1 MKMIQEVLR
10 FARFLAIIACCA
22 LGFLTIV
29 ATGGGGGG
37 DDSWLFPLWVPT
49 DVLVADVD
57 RDGRAD
63 VVTLAQLSS
72 SMSEREGRLV
82 VRLQTSLGAFA
93 PAQTYRVG
101 IYPWRMALG
110 DIDGDGAA
118 DLVITDVGSPEST
131 STDQSVWL
139 LLQETGNPGHF
150 LAPQRLAI
158 NPTNPYDVVI
168 ADVSGDFGPDIVIA
182 DSPNLGRGATLL
194 VQDPTVRG
202 VFLAPALIPLPGDAT
217 NVAIGDVN
225 GDGLKDLVFRMF
237 LSRTNYVPS
246 TELGIV
252 YQQPAGVLAPAVT
265 LSPQTG
271 INTEVLAIA
280 RYDTNVLADIV
291 EFFTPSSTS
300 YQAKVTT
307 SLQNPLG
314 SFTAVDTSL
323 SGVHGID
330 GGVVADLNGDGRPDF
345 ASVGFYPVGPGEV
358 DSTLNIFMQNGSG
371 GFSLTATI
379 AMPVS
384 ASRVAAGDINGDGL
398 NDLVALGGENQ
409 VVVLL
414 QSATTHGVFQTPQ
427 LLN

>member
-1 MKMIQEVLR
+1 MIQVTLR
-10 FARFLAIIACCA
+10 FARYLAIIGCCA
-22 LGFLTIV
+22 LGFVTIV

-57 RDGRAD
+57 GDGRAD
-63 VVTLAQLSS
+63 VVTLAQLGS

-82 VRLQTSLGAFA
+82 VRLQTSPGAFA

-118 DLVITDVGSPEST
+118 DLVVTDVGSPQT
-131 STDQSVWL
+131 TATDQSIWL
-139 LLQETGNPGHF
+139 LLQEAGNAGHF
-150 LAPQRLAI
+150 LAPRRLAI
-158 NPTNPYDVVI
+158 DPTNPYDVVI
-168 ADVSGDFGPDIVIA
+168 GDVSGDTVPDIVIA

-194 VQDPTVRG
+194 VQDAALRG
-202 VFLAPALIPLPGDAT
+202 TFLAPALIPLPGDAT
-217 NVAIGDVN
+217 NVAIADVN
-225 GDGLKDLVFRMF
+225 RDGLKDLVFRMF
-237 LSRTNYVPS
+237 LSRTNYVSS

-271 INTEVLAIA
+271 LNTEMLAIA
-280 RYDTNVLADIV
+280 HYDNNGLADIV
-291 EFFTPSSTS
+291 EFFTPSSTN

-307 SLQNPLG
+307 LLQNPLG
-314 SFTAVDTSL
+314 SFAAVDTSL
-323 SGVHGID
+323 AGVHGID

-345 ASVGFYPVGPGEV
+345 ASVGFYPAGSREV

-371 GFSLTATI
+371 GFSLTATT

-384 ASRVAAGDINGDGL
+384 ASRIAAGDINGDGL
-398 NDLVALGGENQ
+398 NDLVALGGDNQ
-409 VVVLL
+409 VVLLL
-414 QSATTHGVFQTPQ
+414 QSATTHGTFQAPQ

>member
-1 MKMIQEVLR
+1 MIKEVLR

-22 LGFLTIV
+22 LGFVTIV

-72 SMSEREGRLV
+72 SMSERDGRLV
-82 VRLQTSLGAFA
+82 VRLQTSPGAFA
-93 PAQTYRVG
+93 PAQTYIVG
-101 IYPWRMALG
+101 VYPWRMALD
-110 DIDGDGAA
+110 DIDGDGTA
-118 DLVITDVGSPEST
+118 DLVITDVGSPPST

-139 LLQETGNPGHF
+139 LLQEVGNPGHF
-150 LAPQRLAI
+150 LAPRRLSI

-168 ADVSGDFGPDIVIA
+168 GDVSGDLVPDIVVA

-194 VQDPTVRG
+194 VQDATLRG
-202 VFLAPALIPLPGDAT
+202 TFLAPVLIPLPGDAT

-271 INTEVLAIA
+271 LNTEVLAVSH
-280 RYDTNVLADIV
+280 YDNNGLADIV

-371 GFSLTATI
+371 GFTLTATI

-414 QSATTHGVFQTPQ
+414 QSATTHGTFQAPQ

>member
-1 MKMIQEVLR
+1 MIQEVLR

-22 LGFLTIV
+22 LGFVTIV

-37 DDSWLFPLWVPT
+37 DDNWLFPLWIPT
-49 DVLVADVD
+49 DVLVADID
-57 RDGRAD
+57 GDGRAD

-150 LAPQRLAI
+150 QPPQRLAV

-168 ADVSGDFGPDIVIA
+168 GDVSGDFVPDIVIA

-194 VQDPTVRG
+194 VQDATPRG
-202 VFLAPALIPLPGDAT
+202 TFLAPALIPLPGDAT

-280 RYDTNVLADIV
+280 RYDTNALVDIV

-345 ASVGFYPVGPGEV
+345 ASVGFYPAGPGEV

>member
-1 MKMIQEVLR
+1 MIQEVLR

-22 LGFLTIV
+22 LGFVTIV

-118 DLVITDVGSPEST
+118 DLVVTDVGSPQST

-139 LLQETGNPGHF
+139 LLQETGNPGHL
-150 LAPQRLAI
+150 LAPQRLAV

-168 ADVSGDFGPDIVIA
+168 GDVSGDFVPDIVIA

-194 VQDPTVRG
+194 VQDATLRG
-202 VFLAPALIPLPGDAT
+202 TFLAPALIPLPGDAT

-280 RYDTNVLADIV
+280 RYDTNVLVDIV